1 VEGCSYIAIER
12 GNAAQAIRFLSM
24 AEAIRSRSKCPL
36 FRFWN
41 VHHDAAM
48 VRVKAA
54 LQPEQFAQLC
64 AAGEAARE
72 EDVMNEALAAL
83 EVFAT
88 PASASR

>member
-1 VEGCSYIAIER
+1 
-12 GNAAQAIRFLSM
+12 M